1 MSDQLNVEDGTMTIR
16 IPIEVTV
23 NVARWAE
30 VMEVET
36 PIDTPLY
43 SSVRKNVIEYFQ
55 TETFEQLG
63 CGQDTGCIVL

>member
-1 MSDQLNVEDGTMTIR
+1 MSDQLNVNDGTMTIR
-16 IPIEVTV
+16 IPIVVTV

-36 PIDTPLY
+36 PIDEPLY
-43 SSVRKNVIEYFQ
+43 SSVRKDVMEYFQ